1 MERWNGRGS
10 VGETVAD
17 VQHSPSALVADSD
30 GDRLAAAQA
39 ALTSAG
45 FDVFTASD
53 TGALALKLQHH
64 NPSVIV
70 AGSSLARGLRNAG
83 IPVLLL
89 LDAEESMDFA
99 DVESWRMADYVLGPV
114 RAGELVHR
122 VRTLIGRSMERDRSR
137 GEIEALRESLRNV
150 SSAIRETNE
159 PQLIADH
166 VVRGFGEALGVDHV
180 WFATFRDERVP
191 NIRAQWNRQG
201 VPPLPA
207 RLGDS
212 EDAITETAN
221 RLWAEADVLAVSDH
235 RKDPESPIAKALREW
250 SCELH
255 PVSTVLLP
263 VGEGATAMGI
273 ILLSTVQ
280 DEHDW
285 TRPEIALMQ
294 HVAGNVAHGLI
305 QGHLISAQQR
315 VLHQLRQLD
324 KAKTDFLA
332 TVNHELRTPLTSITA
347 YLDMIQDGSGGP
359 VPEGISKMLDVIGR
373 NSDRLRRLIEDMLTV
388 SMQDGSNLD
397 LKPVDIAKLLQVVV
411 ATLRPLAESRH
422 VSVSFT
428 EASEDIEITA
438 DEAKLEQVFTNIVA
452 NAIKFTPE
460 GGRVGITSSV
470 SASDNGSRAATVR
483 IADNGLGIPEHDL
496 PHIFT
501 RFYRAS
507 NATSAAVPGS
517 GLGLAIAH
525 DIISRHMGRLLLDS
539 TLGSGTTVSVE
550 LPVGGP

>member
-1 MERWNGRGS
+1 MGQDGAEVQLS
-10 VGETVAD
+10 LSAVVAD
-17 VQHSPSALVADSD
+17 TDADRLALASEALVA
-30 GDRLAAAQA
+30 
-39 ALTSAG
+39 AG
-45 FDVFTASD
+45 FRVLPARNAGEMAS
-53 TGALALKLQHH
+53 LLQHQGPSVVVAECALGRSLH
-64 NPSVIV
+64 NP
-70 AGSSLARGLRNAG
+70 G

-89 LDAEESMDFA
+89 LDEAESL
-99 DVESWRMADYVLGPV
+99 DVEALESWRVADYVMSPV
-114 RAGELVHR
+114 RGDEIVHR
-122 VRTLIGRSMERDRSR
+122 VQTLIGRSKERARSR
-137 GEIEALRESLRNV
+137 GEVEALRESLRGV
-150 SSAIRETNE
+150 SSAIRETND

-166 VVRGFGEALGVDHV
+166 VVQGFGDALGVDHV
-180 WFATFRDERVP
+180 WFATFQDERVP
-191 NIRAQWNRQG
+191 TIRAQWSRPG
-201 VPPLPA
+201 CPMLPA
-207 RLGDS
+207 RLGES
-212 EDAITETAN
+212 EGTIMEVAN
-221 RLWAEADVLAVSDH
+221 KLWAAADVLAVTDH
-235 RKDPESPIAKALREW
+235 REDPGSAIASALKTW
-250 SCELH
+250 STELN

-263 VGEGATAMGI
+263 VGEGASAMGI
-273 ILLSTVQ
+273 ILLSTV
-280 DEHDW
+280 EERHEW
-285 TRPEIALMQ
+285 TRPEIALLQ

-359 VPEGISKMLDVIGR
+359 VPDGINRMLDVIAR
-373 NSDRLRRLIEDMLTV
+373 NSSRLRKLIEDMLTV

-422 VSVSFT
+422 VSVSVT
-428 EASEDIEITA
+428 EGPEDIEVTA

-460 GGRVGITSSV
+460 GGRVGISSAV
-470 SASDNGSRAATVR
+470 SSSEDGGRAALVK

-496 PHIFT
+496 PHILT

-525 DIISRHMGRLLLDS
+525 DIISRHMGRMVFDS

>member
-1 MERWNGRGS
+1 MGQNG
-10 VGETVAD
+10 AD
-17 VQHSPSALVADSD
+17 IQHSLSVVVADSEA
-30 GDRLAAAQA
+30 DRLTVTAE
-39 ALTSAG
+39 ALGAAG
-45 FDVFTASD
+45 FDVFRAAD
-53 TGALALKLQHH
+53 AEELALELQRHS
-64 NPSVIV
+64 PEVIV
-70 AGSSLARGLRNAG
+70 AGNTLGRSLRSPGV
-83 IPVLLL
+83 PVLLL
-89 LDAEESMDFA
+89 LDEDELI
-99 DVESWRMADYVLGPV
+99 DVKAIESWRVADYVIGPV
-114 RAGELVHR
+114 RGMEIVHR
-122 VRTLIGRSMERDRSR
+122 VQTLLRRSSERERSR
-137 GEIEALRESLRNV
+137 GEVEALRESLRSV
-150 SSAIRETNE
+150 SSAVRETND
-159 PQLIADH
+159 PQQIADR

-180 WFATFRDERVP
+180 WFATFQDERVP
-191 NIRAQWNRQG
+191 SIRAQWSRDG
-201 VPPLPA
+201 LPMLPA

-212 EDAITETAN
+212 GNTIIEVANKLWTA
-221 RLWAEADVLAVSDH
+221 ADVLAVTDH
-235 RKDPESPIAKALREW
+235 RGDPGSDIAKALKAW
-250 SCELH
+250 SSELK

-263 VGEGATAMGI
+263 VGEGASAMGI
-273 ILLSTVQ
+273 VLLSTV
-280 DEHDW
+280 EERHDW
-285 TRPEIALMQ
+285 TRAEIALLQ

-359 VPEGISKMLDVIGR
+359 VPEGINKMLDVIGR
-373 NSDRLRRLIEDMLTV
+373 NSSRLRKLIEDMLTV

-422 VSVSFT
+422 VSVSVT
-428 EASEDIEITA
+428 ESPEDIEVTA

-460 GGRVGITSSV
+460 GGRVGISSAV
-470 SASDNGSRAATVR
+470 SSSKEGGKAALVK

-496 PHIFT
+496 PHILT

-525 DIISRHMGRLLLDS
+525 DIVSRHMGRMVFDS

>member
-1 MERWNGRGS
+1 M
-10 VGETVAD
+10 GETVAGE
-17 VQHSPSALVADSD
+17 QQASRSAVVADSD
-30 GDRLAAAQA
+30 HDRLAAT
-39 ALTSAG
+39 TSVLRAAG
-45 FDVFTASD
+45 FQVFPAADTASMALHLQQLRPSVVVAEN
-53 TGALALKLQHH
+53 ALAHGL
-64 NPSVIV
+64 
-70 AGSSLARGLRNAG
+70 GSPGV
-83 IPVLLL
+83 PVLLL
-89 LDAEESMDFA
+89 LGAQESVDLGE
-99 DVESWRMADYVLGPV
+99 VESWRVADYLINPV
-114 RAGELVHR
+114 RPGELVHR
-122 VRTLIGRSMERDRSR
+122 VETLIGRAKERARSR

-150 SSAIRETNE
+150 SSAIRQTND
-159 PQLIADH
+159 PQLIAEH
-166 VVRGFGEALGVDHV
+166 VVRGFGEALGADHV

-191 NIRAQWNRQG
+191 SIRAQWNRPG
-201 VPPLPA
+201 LPLLPA
-207 RLGDS
+207 RLGES
-212 EDAITETAN
+212 ENIIIETAN
-221 RLWAEADVLAVSDH
+221 RLWAEADVLAVADH
-235 RKDPESPIAKALREW
+235 REDPDSKIAKALQEW
-250 SCELH
+250 SGELK
-255 PVSTVLLP
+255 PISTVLLP
-263 VGEGATAMGI
+263 VGEGASAMGI

-280 DEHDW
+280 ERHDW
-285 TRPEIALMQ
+285 TRAEIALMQ

-359 VPEGISKMLDVIGR
+359 VPEGIRKMLDVIAR

-397 LKPVDIAKLLQVVV
+397 LKPVDLDKLLQVVV

-428 EASEDIEITA
+428 EATEDIEVTA

-460 GGRVGITSSV
+460 GGRVGITSAMA
-470 SASDNGSRAATVR
+470 ASENGGRAALVQ
-483 IADNGLGIPEHDL
+483 IEDNGLGIPEHDL
-496 PHIFT
+496 PHILT

-517 GLGLAIAH
+517 GLGLAIAN
-525 DIISRHMGRLLLDS
+525 DIISRHMGRMAFDS
-539 TLGSGTTVSVE
+539 ILGSGTTVSVE

>member
-1 MERWNGRGS
+1 MNGADGQHVSRAA
-10 VGETVAD
+10 VVAD
-17 VQHSPSALVADSD
+17 TDAERMALIT
-30 GDRLAAAQA
+30 A
-39 ALTSAG
+39 ALSTVG
-45 FDVFTASD
+45 FDVFPASN
-53 TGALALKLQHH
+53 A
-64 NPSVIV
+64 
-70 AGSSLARGLRNAG
+70 SSLAVQLEHHAPEVIVLENSLAHGLRSPG
-83 IPVLLL
+83 VPVLLL
-89 LDAEESMDFA
+89 LDAGEAVDLEE
-99 DVESWRMADYVLGPV
+99 VEAWRVVDYVINPV
-114 RAGELVHR
+114 RADELVHR
-122 VRTLIGRSMERDRSR
+122 VETLIGRSRERSRSR

-150 SSAIRETNE
+150 SSAIRETND

-166 VVRGFGEALGVDHV
+166 VVRGFGEALGMDHV

-191 NIRAQWNRQG
+191 SIRAQWNRPG
-201 VPPLPA
+201 AAHLPA
-207 RLGDS
+207 KLGDS
-212 EDAITETAN
+212 EATIVEVAN
-221 RLWAEADVLAVSDH
+221 RLWTEADVLAVADH
-235 RKDPESPIAKALREW
+235 GAEPDSKITKALHEW
-250 SCELH
+250 SDELS
-255 PVSTVLLP
+255 PVSSVLLP
-263 VGEGATAMGI
+263 VGEGASALGI
-273 ILLSTVQ
+273 ILLSTV
-280 DEHDW
+280 ENRHDW

-347 YLDMIQDGSGGP
+347 YLDMIRDGSGGP
-359 VPEGISKMLDVIGR
+359 VPEGIDKMLDVIAR

-397 LKPVDIAKLLQVVV
+397 LKPVDLDKLLQVVV

-422 VSVSFT
+422 ISVYFT
-428 EASEDIEITA
+428 EASEDIEVTA

-460 GGRVGITSSV
+460 GGRVGITSAL
-470 SASDNGSRAATVR
+470 SAGEDGGRAALVR
-483 IADNGLGIPEHDL
+483 VADTGLGIPEHDL

-525 DIISRHMGRLLLDS
+525 DIVSRHMGRLNLDS

>member
-1 MERWNGRGS
+1 MKRWNGRGS

-17 VQHSPSALVADSD
+17 VQHARSALVADSD
-30 GDRLAAAQA
+30 RDRLAATTA
-39 ALTSAG
+39 ALAKAG
-45 FDVFTASD
+45 FNVSHAPDAA
-53 TGALALKLQHH
+53 ALAAHLQHTT
-64 NPSVIV
+64 PSVVV
-70 AGSSLARGLRNAG
+70 AESSLAHGLRNPG
-83 IPVLLL
+83 VPILLIL
-89 LDAEESMDFA
+89 APQESLDFQE
-99 DVESWRMADYVLGPV
+99 VESWRVTDYVVSPI
-114 RAGELVHR
+114 RSGELVHR
-122 VRTLIGRSMERDRSR
+122 VETLIGLAAERSR
-137 GEIEALRESLRNV
+137 SRSEIEALRESLRNV
-150 SSAIRETNE
+150 SSAIRETND

-166 VVRGFGEALGVDHV
+166 VVSGFGEALDVDHV

-191 NIRAQWNRQG
+191 SIRAQWNRPG
-201 VPPLPA
+201 LSMLPA
-207 RLGDS
+207 RLGES
-212 EDAITETAN
+212 ENAIAEAAN
-221 RLWAEADVLAVSDH
+221 RLWADADVLAVEDH
-235 RKDPESPIAKALREW
+235 REDPDSGIAKALREW
-250 SCELH
+250 SGELK

-263 VGEGATAMGI
+263 VGEGASAMGI

-280 DEHDW
+280 ERHEW

-359 VPEGISKMLDVIGR
+359 VPDGIRKMLEVIAR
-373 NSDRLRRLIEDMLTV
+373 NSTRLRRLIEDMLTV

-422 VSVSFT
+422 VSLSFT
-428 EASEDIEITA
+428 EGTDDIEVTA

-470 SASDNGSRAATVR
+470 SDSEGGGLALVEV
-483 IADNGLGIPEHDL
+483 ADNGLGIPEHDL

-525 DIISRHMGRLLLDS
+525 DIISRHMGRMFLDS

>member
-1 MERWNGRGS
+1 MGRNGA
-10 VGETVAD
+10 E
-17 VQHSPSALVADSD
+17 VQHFLSAVVADSD
-30 GDRLAAAQA
+30 AGRLAA
-39 ALTSAG
+39 TSE
-45 FDVFTASD
+45 
-53 TGALALKLQHH
+53 ALAATDFRVSAAHDAKELAWLLQHESPTVVVCE
-64 NPSVIV
+64 N
-70 AGSSLARGLRNAG
+70 ALGQSLRSPGV
-83 IPVLLL
+83 PVLLIL
-89 LDAEESMDFA
+89 GEEDSLDVKAVNA
-99 DVESWRMADYVLGPV
+99 LRVADYVMSPV
-114 RAGELVHR
+114 RSGEIVHR
-122 VRTLIGRSMERDRSR
+122 VRTLIGRSEERARSR
-137 GEIEALRESLRNV
+137 GEIEALRESLRRV
-150 SSAIRETNE
+150 SSAIRETND
-159 PQLIADH
+159 PQSIADR
-166 VVRGFGEALGVDHV
+166 VVYGFGEALGVDHV
-180 WFATFRDERVP
+180 WFATFKDERVP
-191 NIRAQWNRQG
+191 TIRAQWSRDG
-201 VPPLPA
+201 RPLLPA

-212 EDAITETAN
+212 GSTIIEVANKLWTE
-221 RLWAEADVLAVSDH
+221 AEVLAVTDH
-235 RKDPESPIAKALREW
+235 RDDPESDIAKALKAW
-250 SCELH
+250 SSELN

-263 VGEGATAMGI
+263 VGEGASAMGI

-280 DEHDW
+280 ERHEW
-285 TRPEIALMQ
+285 TRPEIALLQ

-359 VPEGISKMLDVIGR
+359 VPEGINKMLDVIAR
-373 NSDRLRRLIEDMLTV
+373 NSSRLRKLIEDMLTV

-422 VSVSFT
+422 VSVSVT
-428 EASEDIEITA
+428 EGPEDIEVTA

-460 GGRVGITSSV
+460 GGRVGISSAV
-470 SASDNGSRAATVR
+470 SSSKDGKRAALVK

-496 PHIFT
+496 PHILT

-517 GLGLAIAH
+517 GLGLAIAQ
-525 DIISRHMGRLLLDS
+525 DIISRHMGRMVFDS

>member
-1 MERWNGRGS
+1 MNRWNGRGS
-10 VGETVAD
+10 VGETVAG
-17 VQHSPSALVADSD
+17 VQHARSAVVADSD
-30 GDRLAAAQA
+30 KDRLAATTA
-39 ALTSAG
+39 ALAAAG
-45 FDVFTASD
+45 FNIFPAVDAAT
-53 TGALALKLQHH
+53 LAAHLQHYT
-64 NPSVIV
+64 PSVAV
-70 AGSSLARGLRNAG
+70 AESSLAHGLRSPG
-83 IPVLLL
+83 VPMLLIL
-89 LDAEESMDFA
+89 ASQESLDLQE
-99 DVESWRMADYVLGPV
+99 VESWRVADYVISPV
-114 RAGELVHR
+114 RSGELVHR
-122 VRTLIGRSMERDRSR
+122 VETLIGRAAERARSR

-150 SSAIRETNE
+150 SSAIRQTND
-159 PQLIADH
+159 PQLISDH
-166 VVRGFGEALGVDHV
+166 VVRGFGEALDVDHV

-191 NIRAQWNRQG
+191 SIRAQWNRPG
-201 VPPLPA
+201 LPLLPA
-207 RLGDS
+207 RLGES
-212 EDAITETAN
+212 ENAIIEAAN
-221 RLWAEADVLAVSDH
+221 RLWADADVLAVADH
-235 RKDPESPIAKALREW
+235 REDPDSKIAKALREW
-250 SCELH
+250 SGELN

-263 VGEGATAMGI
+263 VGEGATALGI

-280 DEHDW
+280 ERHDW

-359 VPEGISKMLDVIGR
+359 VPDGIRKMLDVIAR
-373 NSDRLRRLIEDMLTV
+373 NSNRLRRLIEDMLTV

-422 VSVSFT
+422 VSLSFT
-428 EASEDIEITA
+428 EGTDDIEVTA

-470 SASDNGSRAATVR
+470 SDSEGGGLALVR

-539 TLGSGTTVSVE
+539 TLGAGTTVSVE

>member
-1 MERWNGRGS
+1 M
-10 VGETVAD
+10 GETVAD
-17 VQHSPSALVADSD
+17 VQHARTAVVADSD
-30 GDRLAAAQA
+30 RDRLAATTA
-39 ALTSAG
+39 ALASAG
-45 FDVFTASD
+45 FNVFPAPDGATLASHLQRHSP
-53 TGALALKLQHH
+53 TVVVAAGALAH
-64 NPSVIV
+64 
-70 AGSSLARGLRNAG
+70 GLRSPG
-83 IPVLLL
+83 VPVLLI
-89 LDAEESMDFA
+89 LDAQETMDFEE
-99 DVESWRMADYVLGPV
+99 VVSWRVADYVISPV
-114 RAGELVHR
+114 RPGELVHR
-122 VRTLIGRSMERDRSR
+122 VETLIGRAKERARSR

-150 SSAIRETNE
+150 SSAIRETND

-166 VVRGFGEALGVDHV
+166 VVRGFGEALGLDHV

-191 NIRAQWNRQG
+191 SIRAQWNRPG
-201 VPPLPA
+201 LPLLPA
-207 RLGDS
+207 RLGES
-212 EDAITETAN
+212 ENLITETAN
-221 RLWAEADVLAVSDH
+221 RLWAEADVLAVADH
-235 RKDPESPIAKALREW
+235 REDPDSNVAKALREW
-250 SCELH
+250 SGNLS

-263 VGEGATAMGI
+263 VGEGASAMGI

-280 DEHDW
+280 ERHEW

-359 VPEGISKMLDVIGR
+359 VPEGISKMLDVIAR
-373 NSDRLRRLIEDMLTV
+373 NSNRLRRLIEDMLTV

-422 VSVSFT
+422 VSLSFT
-428 EASEDIEITA
+428 EGTEDIEVTA

-470 SASDNGSRAATVR
+470 SASEHGGLALVR

-539 TLGSGTTVSVE
+539 TLGAGTTVSVE

>member
-1 MERWNGRGS
+1 MVKNG
-10 VGETVAD
+10 AD
-17 VQHSPSALVADSD
+17 VQHVSRSAVVADSD
-30 GDRLAAAQA
+30 TERLALTTA
-39 ALTSAG
+39 ALSATG
-45 FDVFTASD
+45 FDVFPTSNAAS
-53 TGALALKLQHH
+53 LAVRLAHES
-64 NPSVIV
+64 PSVV
-70 AGSSLARGLRNAG
+70 VLENAFAHGLDNPG
-83 IPVLLL
+83 VPVLLL
-89 LDAEESMDFA
+89 LNPGDTVDLEEAEA
-99 DVESWRMADYVLGPV
+99 WRVVDYVINPV
-114 RAGELVHR
+114 RPEELVYR
-122 VRTLIGRSMERDRSR
+122 VETLIGRSKERARSR
-137 GEIEALRESLRNV
+137 AEVEALRESLRNV
-150 SSAIRETNE
+150 SAAIRETND
-159 PQLIADH
+159 PQQIADH
-166 VVRGFGEALGVDHV
+166 VVHGFGEALGMDHV

-191 NIRAQWNRQG
+191 SIRAQWNRPG
-201 VPPLPA
+201 LSLLPA

-212 EDAITETAN
+212 EAAIFEVAD
-221 RLWAEADVLAVSDH
+221 RLWSEADVLAVVDH
-235 RKDPESPIAKALREW
+235 RTQPDSRITQSLTEW
-250 SCELH
+250 SSELN
-255 PVSTVLLP
+255 PVSSVLLP
-263 VGEGATAMGI
+263 VGEGGSALGI
-273 ILLSTVQ
+273 ILLSTV
-280 DEHDW
+280 EERHDW

-347 YLDMIQDGSGGP
+347 YLDMIRDGSGGP
-359 VPEGISKMLDVIGR
+359 VPESINKMLDVIAR

-422 VSVSFT
+422 VAVSFT
-428 EASEDIEITA
+428 EGSEDIEITA

-460 GGRVGITSSV
+460 GGRVGISSSM
-470 SASDNGSRAATVR
+470 SASEDGGPAALVR
-483 IADNGLGIPEHDL
+483 VADNGLGIPEHDL

-525 DIISRHMGRLLLDS
+525 DIVSRHMGRMVFDS
-539 TLGSGTTVSVE
+539 TLGAGTTVSVE

>member
-1 MERWNGRGS
+1 MGQNG
-10 VGETVAD
+10 AD
-17 VQHSPSALVADSD
+17 VQHSLSAVVADSEA
-30 GDRLAAAQA
+30 DRLTVTAE
-39 ALTSAG
+39 ALGAAG
-45 FDVFTASD
+45 FDVFRAAD
-53 TGALALKLQHH
+53 AEELALELRRHK
-64 NPSVIV
+64 PAVIV
-70 AGSSLARGLRNAG
+70 AGSALGGALHSPGV
-83 IPVLLL
+83 PVLLL
-89 LDAEESMDFA
+89 LGEDEVIDVKA
-99 DVESWRMADYVLGPV
+99 VESWRVADYVIGPV
-114 RAGELVHR
+114 RSGEIVHR
-122 VRTLIGRSMERDRSR
+122 VHTLIRRSSERERSR
-137 GEIEALRESLRNV
+137 GEVEALRESLRSV
-150 SSAIRETNE
+150 SSAVRETND
-159 PQLIADH
+159 PQQIADR
-166 VVRGFGEALGVDHV
+166 VVRGFGEALRVDHV
-180 WFATFRDERVP
+180 WFATFQDERVP
-191 NIRAQWNRQG
+191 SIRAQWSRDG
-201 VPPLPA
+201 LPMLPA

-212 EDAITETAN
+212 GTTIIDVAN
-221 RLWAEADVLAVSDH
+221 KLWTEADVLAVTDH
-235 RKDPESPIAKALREW
+235 RDNPGSDIAKALKAW
-250 SCELH
+250 SSDLN

-263 VGEGATAMGI
+263 VGEGASAMGI
-273 ILLSTVQ
+273 ILLSTV
-280 DEHDW
+280 EERHDW
-285 TRPEIALMQ
+285 TRAEIALLQ

-359 VPEGISKMLDVIGR
+359 VPEGINKMLDVIGR
-373 NSDRLRRLIEDMLTV
+373 NSSRLRKLIEDMLTV

-422 VSVSFT
+422 VSVSVT
-428 EASEDIEITA
+428 ESPEDIEVTA

-460 GGRVGITSSV
+460 GGRVGISSAV
-470 SASDNGSRAATVR
+470 SSSKDGGKAALVK

-496 PHIFT
+496 PHILT

-525 DIISRHMGRLLLDS
+525 DIISRHMGRMVFDS
-539 TLGSGTTVSVE
+539 TLGRGTTVSVE

>member
-1 MERWNGRGS
+1 MDQ
-10 VGETVAD
+10 TVAGE
-17 VQHSPSALVADSD
+17 QHASHSAVVADSD
-30 GDRLAAAQA
+30 HDRLAAT
-39 ALTSAG
+39 TSALDAAG
-45 FDVFTASD
+45 FQVFPATDTASM
-53 TGALALKLQHH
+53 TLLLQQQH
-64 NPSVIV
+64 PSVVV
-70 AGSSLARGLRNAG
+70 AENSLAHGVGNPG
-83 IPVLLL
+83 VPVLLL
-89 LDAEESMDFA
+89 LDEQDSVDLEE
-99 DVESWRMADYVLGPV
+99 VESWRVADYVITPV
-114 RAGELVHR
+114 RPGELVHR
-122 VRTLIGRSMERDRSR
+122 VQTLIGRARERARSR

-150 SSAIRETNE
+150 SSAIRRTND
-159 PQLIADH
+159 PQLIAEH
-166 VVRGFGEALGVDHV
+166 VVQGFGVALGVDHV

-191 NIRAQWNRQG
+191 SIRAQWNRPG
-201 VPPLPA
+201 LPSLPA
-207 RLGDS
+207 RLGES
-212 EDAITETAN
+212 ENIISETAN
-221 RLWAEADVLAVSDH
+221 RLWADADVLAVADH
-235 RKDPESPIAKALREW
+235 REDPDSKIAKALRAW
-250 SCELH
+250 SGELH
-255 PVSTVLLP
+255 AVSTVLLP
-263 VGEGATAMGI
+263 VGEGASAMGI

-280 DEHDW
+280 ERHDW

-359 VPEGISKMLDVIGR
+359 VPDGIRKMLEVIAR

-397 LKPVDIAKLLQVVV
+397 LKPVDIDKLLQVVV

-428 EASEDIEITA
+428 EATEDIEVTA

-460 GGRVGITSSV
+460 GGRVGITSAL
-470 SASDNGSRAATVR
+470 SASQDGGPAALVR

-496 PHIFT
+496 PHILT

-517 GLGLAIAH
+517 GLGLAIAN
-525 DIISRHMGRLLLDS
+525 DIISRHMGRMVFDS
-539 TLGSGTTVSVE
+539 ILGSGTTVSVE

>member
-17 VQHSPSALVADSD
+17 VQHVRSAVVADSD
-30 GDRLAAAQA
+30 SGRLAATSA
-39 ALTSAG
+39 ALSSAG
-45 FDVFTASD
+45 FEVFPAPDADSLAS
-53 TGALALKLQHH
+53 QIQQH
-64 NPSVIV
+64 NPSVVV
-70 AGSSLARGLRNAG
+70 AQSALAHGLRSPG
-83 IPVLLL
+83 VPMLLVLA
-89 LDAEESMDFA
+89 AEEIVDLEE
-99 DVESWRMADYVLGPV
+99 VEAWRVADYVISPV
-114 RAGELVHR
+114 QSGEIVHR
-122 VRTLIGRSMERDRSR
+122 VKTLIGRAAERARSR

-150 SSAIRETNE
+150 SSAIRETND

-166 VVRGFGEALGVDHV
+166 VVRGFGEALRVDRV

-191 NIRAQWNRQG
+191 SIRAQWNRPG
-201 VPPLPA
+201 LSLLPA
-207 RLGDS
+207 RLGES
-212 EDAITETAN
+212 ENAIIETAN
-221 RLWAEADVLAVSDH
+221 RLWAEADVLAVTDH
-235 RKDPESPIAKALREW
+235 REDPDSKIAKALREW
-250 SCELH
+250 SGDLN

-263 VGEGATAMGI
+263 VGEGASAMGI
-273 ILLSTVQ
+273 ILLSTV
-280 DEHDW
+280 EERHDW

-359 VPEGISKMLDVIGR
+359 VPEGISKMLDVIAR
-373 NSDRLRRLIEDMLTV
+373 NSTRLRRLIEDMLTV

-428 EASEDIEITA
+428 EGTEDIEVTA

-470 SASDNGSRAATVR
+470 SASENGGLALVR

>member
-1 MERWNGRGS
+1 MGQNGAG
-10 VGETVAD
+10 
-17 VQHSPSALVADSD
+17 VQHSLSAVVADSD
-30 GDRLAAAQA
+30 ADRLTVAAD
-39 ALTSAG
+39 ALGAAG
-45 FDVFTASD
+45 FEVFRARDADDLS
-53 TGALALKLQHH
+53 LQLQDHR
-64 NPSVIV
+64 PAVIV
-70 AGSSLARGLRNAG
+70 AGSALGQSLRSPGV
-83 IPVLLL
+83 PVLLL
-89 LDAEESMDFA
+89 LGEDESV
-99 DVESWRMADYVLGPV
+99 DVKAMESWRVADYVIGPV
-114 RAGELVHR
+114 RGGEIIHR
-122 VRTLIGRSMERDRSR
+122 VNTLIRRSLERDRSR
-137 GEIEALRESLRNV
+137 GEVEALRESLRSV
-150 SSAIRETNE
+150 SSAVRETND
-159 PQLIADH
+159 PQQIADR

-180 WFATFRDERVP
+180 WFATFQDERVP
-191 NIRAQWNRQG
+191 SIRAQWSRDG
-201 VPPLPA
+201 LPMLPT

-212 EDAITETAN
+212 GNTIIDVAN
-221 RLWAEADVLAVSDH
+221 KLWTEADVLAVTDH
-235 RKDPESPIAKALREW
+235 RDDPGSEIAKALKAW
-250 SCELH
+250 SSELN

-263 VGEGATAMGI
+263 VGEGASAMGI
-273 ILLSTVQ
+273 ILLSTV
-280 DEHDW
+280 EERHDW
-285 TRPEIALMQ
+285 TRAEIALLQ

-359 VPEGISKMLDVIGR
+359 VPEGINKMLDVIGR
-373 NSDRLRRLIEDMLTV
+373 NSSRLRKLIEDMLTV

-422 VSVSFT
+422 VSVSVT
-428 EASEDIEITA
+428 ESPEDIEVTA

-460 GGRVGITSSV
+460 GGRVGISSAV
-470 SASDNGSRAATVR
+470 SSSEDGGKAALVK

-496 PHIFT
+496 PHILT

-525 DIISRHMGRLLLDS
+525 DIISRHMGRMVFDS

>member
-1 MERWNGRGS
+1 MDQ
-10 VGETVAD
+10 TVAGE
-17 VQHSPSALVADSD
+17 QHASHPAVVADSD
-30 GDRLAAAQA
+30 HDRLAAT
-39 ALTSAG
+39 TSALEAAG
-45 FDVFTASD
+45 FQVFPATDTASM
-53 TGALALKLQHH
+53 TLHLQQQR
-64 NPSVIV
+64 PSVVV
-70 AGSSLARGLRNAG
+70 AENSLAHALGSPG
-83 IPVLLL
+83 VPVLLL
-89 LDAEESMDFA
+89 LDEQDSVDLE
-99 DVESWRMADYVLGPV
+99 DVESWRVADYVITPV
-114 RAGELVHR
+114 RPGELVHR
-122 VRTLIGRSMERDRSR
+122 VQTLIGRARERARSR

-150 SSAIRETNE
+150 SSAIRRTND
-159 PQLIADH
+159 PQLIAEH
-166 VVRGFGEALGVDHV
+166 VVQGFGVALGVDHV

-191 NIRAQWNRQG
+191 SIRAQWNRPG
-201 VPPLPA
+201 LPLLPA
-207 RLGDS
+207 RLGES
-212 EDAITETAN
+212 ENIISETAN
-221 RLWAEADVLAVSDH
+221 RLWADADVLAVADH
-235 RKDPESPIAKALREW
+235 REDPDSKIAKALREW
-250 SCELH
+250 SGELQA
-255 PVSTVLLP
+255 VSTVLLP
-263 VGEGATAMGI
+263 VGEGASAMGI

-280 DEHDW
+280 ERHDW

-359 VPEGISKMLDVIGR
+359 VPDGIRKMLEVIAR

-397 LKPVDIAKLLQVVV
+397 LKPVDIDKLLQVVV

-428 EASEDIEITA
+428 EAAEDIEVTA

-460 GGRVGITSSV
+460 GGRVGITSAL
-470 SASDNGSRAATVR
+470 SAAQDGGPAALVR

-496 PHIFT
+496 PHILT

-517 GLGLAIAH
+517 GLGLAIAN
-525 DIISRHMGRLLLDS
+525 DIISRHMGRMVFDS
-539 TLGSGTTVSVE
+539 ILGSGTTVSVE

>member
-1 MERWNGRGS
+1 M
-10 VGETVAD
+10 GETVARE
-17 VQHSPSALVADSD
+17 QHASRSAVVADPD
-30 GDRLAAAQA
+30 HDRLAAT
-39 ALTSAG
+39 TSALDAAG
-45 FDVFTASD
+45 FLVFPATDTASM
-53 TGALALKLQHH
+53 ALQLQEQR
-64 NPSVIV
+64 PSVVI
-70 AGSSLARGLRNAG
+70 AENSLAHGLRSPG
-83 IPVLLL
+83 VPVLLL
-89 LDAEESMDFA
+89 LDEQESVDLEE
-99 DVESWRMADYVLGPV
+99 VESWRIADYVISPV
-114 RAGELVHR
+114 RPGELVHR
-122 VRTLIGRSMERDRSR
+122 VETLIGRARERARSR

-150 SSAIRETNE
+150 SAAIRQTND
-159 PQLIADH
+159 PQLIAEH

-191 NIRAQWNRQG
+191 SIRAQWNRPG
-201 VPPLPA
+201 LPLLPA
-207 RLGDS
+207 KLGES
-212 EDAITETAN
+212 ENVITETAN
-221 RLWAEADVLAVSDH
+221 RLWADADVLAVTDH
-235 RKDPESPIAKALREW
+235 REDPDSKIARALRDW
-250 SCELH
+250 SGELN

-263 VGEGATAMGI
+263 VGEGGSAMGI

-280 DEHDW
+280 ERHDW

-359 VPEGISKMLDVIGR
+359 VPEGIRKMLEVIAR

-397 LKPVDIAKLLQVVV
+397 LKPVDIDKLLQVVV

-428 EASEDIEITA
+428 EATEDIEVTA

-460 GGRVGITSSV
+460 GGRVGITSAM
-470 SASDNGSRAATVR
+470 SASQDGGPAALVR

-496 PHIFT
+496 PHILT

-517 GLGLAIAH
+517 GLGLAIAN
-525 DIISRHMGRLLLDS
+525 DIISRHMGRMVFDS

>member
-1 MERWNGRGS
+1 METNGA
-10 VGETVAD
+10 E
-17 VQHSPSALVADSD
+17 VQHVSRSAVVADSD
-30 GDRLAAAQA
+30 AERMAFITATLSA
-39 ALTSAG
+39 AG
-45 FDVFTASD
+45 FDIFPASNAESLVVQLD
-53 TGALALKLQHH
+53 HNVADVLILENALGH
-64 NPSVIV
+64 
-70 AGSSLARGLRNAG
+70 GLRSPG

-89 LDAEESMDFA
+89 LDAGDSVDLEEA
-99 DVESWRMADYVLGPV
+99 EAWRVVDYVINPV
-114 RAGELVHR
+114 RPDELVHR
-122 VRTLIGRSMERDRSR
+122 VNTLIGRSKERSRSR

-150 SSAIRETNE
+150 SSAIRETND

-166 VVRGFGEALGVDHV
+166 VVRGFGEALDMDHV

-191 NIRAQWNRQG
+191 TIRAQWNRDG
-201 VPPLPA
+201 VTQFPS
-207 RLGDS
+207 RLGGN
-212 EDAITETAN
+212 EGIIVEATN
-221 RLWAEADVLAVSDH
+221 RLWTEADVLAVSDH
-235 RKDPESPIAKALREW
+235 RAEPEAKVTRAIKDWSPELN
-250 SCELH
+250 
-255 PVSTVLLP
+255 PVSSVILP
-263 VGEGATAMGI
+263 VGEGATALGI
-273 ILLSTVQ
+273 ILLAT
-280 DEHDW
+280 EERRHDW

-332 TVNHELRTPLTSITA
+332 TVNHELRTPLTSISA
-347 YLDMIQDGSGGP
+347 YLDMIRDGSGGP
-359 VPEGISKMLDVIGR
+359 VPEGINKMLEVIAR

-397 LKPVDIAKLLQVVV
+397 LKPVDIDKLLQVVV

-428 EASEDIEITA
+428 EAAEDIEVTA

-460 GGRVGITSSV
+460 GGRVGITSLL
-470 SASDNGSRAATVR
+470 SASEDGGRAALVR
-483 IADNGLGIPEHDL
+483 VADTGLGIPEHDL

-501 RFYRAS
+501 RFFRAS
-507 NATSAAVPGS
+507 NATAAAVPGS

-525 DIISRHMGRLLLDS
+525 DIVSRHMGRLDLDS
-539 TLGSGTTVSVE
+539 TLGAGTTVSVE

>member
-1 MERWNGRGS
+1 M
-10 VGETVAD
+10 GETVAGE
-17 VQHSPSALVADSD
+17 QHASRSAVVADSD
-30 GDRLAAAQA
+30 HDRLAAG
-39 ALTSAG
+39 TSALEAAG
-45 FDVFTASD
+45 FQVFPVTDTAAMASY
-53 TGALALKLQHH
+53 LQHH
-64 NPSVIV
+64 RPSVVVVENAIAHGLAS
-70 AGSSLARGLRNAG
+70 AGV
-83 IPVLLL
+83 PVLLL
-89 LDAEESMDFA
+89 LDAQESVDIA
-99 DVESWRMADYVLGPV
+99 EVESWRVADYVICPV

-122 VRTLIGRSMERDRSR
+122 VETLIGRATERARSR
-137 GEIEALRESLRNV
+137 NEIEALRESLRNV
-150 SSAIRETNE
+150 SSAIRQTND
-159 PQLIADH
+159 PQLIAEH
-166 VVRGFGEALGVDHV
+166 VVQGFGEALGADHV

-191 NIRAQWNRQG
+191 SIRAQWNRPG
-201 VPPLPA
+201 LPLLPA
-207 RLGDS
+207 RLGES
-212 EDAITETAN
+212 ENMITETTN
-221 RLWAEADVLAVSDH
+221 RLWEEADVLAVADH
-235 RKDPESPIAKALREW
+235 REDPDSKIAKALREW
-250 SCELH
+250 SGELQ

-263 VGEGATAMGI
+263 VGEGASAMGI

-280 DEHDW
+280 ERHDW

-359 VPEGISKMLDVIGR
+359 IPEGIRKMLDVIAR

-397 LKPVDIAKLLQVVV
+397 LKPVDIDKLLQVVV
-411 ATLRPLAESRH
+411 TTLRPLAESRH

-428 EASEDIEITA
+428 EATEEIEVTA

-460 GGRVGITSSV
+460 GGRVGITSAM
-470 SASDNGSRAATVR
+470 SASESGGRSALVR

-496 PHIFT
+496 PHILT

-517 GLGLAIAH
+517 GLGLAIAN
-525 DIISRHMGRLLLDS
+525 DIISRHMGRMVFDS

>member
-1 MERWNGRGS
+1 M
-10 VGETVAD
+10 GETVAGE
-17 VQHSPSALVADSD
+17 QHASRSAVVADSNH
-30 GDRLAAAQA
+30 DRMAAT
-39 ALTSAG
+39 TSALHAAG
-45 FDVFTASD
+45 FQVFSAKDSASMAHHLQQQHPSVVVAEN
-53 TGALALKLQHH
+53 ALAH
-64 NPSVIV
+64 
-70 AGSSLARGLRNAG
+70 GLG
-83 IPVLLL
+83 ILGAPVLLL
-89 LDAEESMDFA
+89 LDEQESVDLEE
-99 DVESWRMADYVLGPV
+99 VESWRVADYVINPP
-114 RAGELVHR
+114 RPGELVHR
-122 VRTLIGRSMERDRSR
+122 VETLIGRARERSRSR
-137 GEIEALRESLRNV
+137 GEVEALRESLRNV
-150 SSAIRETNE
+150 SSAIRQTND
-159 PQLIADH
+159 PQLIAEH
-166 VVRGFGEALGVDHV
+166 VVRGFGEALDVDHV

-191 NIRAQWNRQG
+191 SIRAQWNRPG
-201 VPPLPA
+201 LPLLPA
-207 RLGDS
+207 KLGES
-212 EDAITETAN
+212 GNIITQTAN
-221 RLWAEADVLAVSDH
+221 KLWSDADVLAVEDH
-235 RKDPESPIAKALREW
+235 REFPDSEIAKALREW
-250 SCELH
+250 SGELK

-263 VGEGATAMGI
+263 VGEGASAMGI

-280 DEHDW
+280 ERHDW

-359 VPEGISKMLDVIGR
+359 VPDGIRKMLEVIAR

-397 LKPVDIAKLLQVVV
+397 LKPVDIDKLLQVVV

-428 EASEDIEITA
+428 EAAEDIEVTA

-460 GGRVGITSSV
+460 GGRVGITSAM
-470 SASDNGSRAATVR
+470 SAFEDGGPAALVR

-496 PHIFT
+496 PHILT

-517 GLGLAIAH
+517 GLGLAIAN
-525 DIISRHMGRLLLDS
+525 DIISRHMGRMAFDS
-539 TLGSGTTVSVE
+539 ILGSGTTVSVE

>member
-1 MERWNGRGS
+1 MGKTGANVHHASRTA
-10 VGETVAD
+10 V
-17 VQHSPSALVADSD
+17 VADSD
-30 GDRLAAAQA
+30 HHRLADSTA
-39 ALTSAG
+39 ALIAAG
-45 FDVFTASD
+45 YDVFRAQDAATLASH
-53 TGALALKLQHH
+53 LQHH
-64 NPSVIV
+64 SPSVIV
-70 AGSSLARGLRNAG
+70 AESSLAHGLHTLG
-83 IPVLLL
+83 VPVLLIL
-89 LDAEESMDFA
+89 APHDSVNFA
-99 DVESWRMADYVLGPV
+99 DLESWRVADYVIAPV

-122 VRTLIGRSMERDRSR
+122 VETLIGRAKERARSR
-137 GEIEALRESLRNV
+137 SEVEALRESLRKV
-150 SSAIRETNE
+150 SSAIRETND

-166 VVRGFGEALGVDHV
+166 VVRGFGQALGVDHV

-191 NIRAQWNRQG
+191 LIRAQWTRPG
-201 VPPLPA
+201 RPLLPA
-207 RLGDS
+207 KLGDS
-212 EDAITETAN
+212 ENAITEAAN
-221 RLWAEADVLAVSDH
+221 ALWANADVLAVADH
-235 RKDPESPIAKALREW
+235 RNDPESKIAMALKEW
-250 SCELH
+250 SCDLS

-263 VGEGATAMGI
+263 VGEGASAMGI

-280 DEHDW
+280 ERHDW

-324 KAKTDFLA
+324 KAKTEFLA

-359 VPEGISKMLDVIGR
+359 VPEGISKMLDVIAR
-373 NSDRLRRLIEDMLTV
+373 NSTRLRRLIEDMLTV

-428 EASEDIEITA
+428 EATEDIEVTA

-460 GGRVGITSSV
+460 GGRVGITSTV
-470 SASDNGSRAATVR
+470 SSSEDGGLAALVR

-496 PHIFT
+496 PHILT

-525 DIISRHMGRLLLDS
+525 DIISRHMGRMVFDS

>member
-1 MERWNGRGS
+1 M
-10 VGETVAD
+10 GETVAGE
-17 VQHSPSALVADSD
+17 QHASRSAVVADSD
-30 GDRLAAAQA
+30 HDRLAAT
-39 ALTSAG
+39 TSALEAAG
-45 FDVFTASD
+45 FQVFPAKDAAS
-53 TGALALKLQHH
+53 LAVKLQQHR
-64 NPSVIV
+64 PSVAV
-70 AGSSLARGLRNAG
+70 AENSLAHGLGNPG
-83 IPVLLL
+83 FPVLLL
-89 LDAEESMDFA
+89 LGAQESVDLAE
-99 DVESWRMADYVLGPV
+99 VESWRVADYIFSPA

-122 VRTLIGRSMERDRSR
+122 VETLIGRAKERARSR

-150 SSAIRETNE
+150 SSEIRQTND
-159 PQLIADH
+159 PQLIAEH
-166 VVRGFGEALGVDHV
+166 VVRGFGEALGADHV

-191 NIRAQWNRQG
+191 SIRAQWNRPG
-201 VPPLPA
+201 LPLLPA
-207 RLGDS
+207 KLGES
-212 EDAITETAN
+212 ENLITETAN
-221 RLWAEADVLAVSDH
+221 RLWAEAEVLAVADH
-235 RKDPESPIAKALREW
+235 REDPDSKIAKALREW
-250 SCELH
+250 SGQLK
-255 PVSTVLLP
+255 PISTVLLP

-280 DEHDW
+280 ERHDW

-359 VPEGISKMLDVIGR
+359 IPEGIRKMLDVIAR

-397 LKPVDIAKLLQVVV
+397 LKPVDIDKLLQVVV
-411 ATLRPLAESRH
+411 TTLRPLAESRH

-428 EASEDIEITA
+428 EATEDIEVTA

-460 GGRVGITSSV
+460 GGRVGITSAM
-470 SASDNGSRAATVR
+470 SASENGGRAALVR

-496 PHIFT
+496 PHILT

-517 GLGLAIAH
+517 GLGLAIAN
-525 DIISRHMGRLLLDS
+525 DIISRHMGRMAFDS